1 MSKGTYFQEILV
13 TKEQLALDLLEAIRS
28 GIRGK
33 VFHGGT
39 HSDVE
44 DLNRVLSMLLDV
56 KNALTPDPAPAPKTF
71 REVNA

>member
-44 DLNRVLSMLLDV
+44 DLNRV